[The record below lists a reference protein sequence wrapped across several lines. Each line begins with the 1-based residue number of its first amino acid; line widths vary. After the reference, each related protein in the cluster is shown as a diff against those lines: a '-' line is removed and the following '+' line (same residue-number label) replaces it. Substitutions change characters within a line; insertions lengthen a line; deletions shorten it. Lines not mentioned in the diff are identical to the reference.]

1 MKRKLSIFFIVI
13 CLVLT
18 AFQIPAQAAK
28 LSKKKLKLQ
37 VGQTKN
43 LVLKKAKGSVKWSS
57 SNKKVCKVKKGK
69 VTAVAPGTATIK
81 AKNQKK
87 TYKCT
92 VRVIKKTETKATEQ
106 ATEDRNT
113 TESFKPENNVPDV
126 PAEYADKVIGNVN
139 SKVYH
144 SPSCTGLPYPKNRVY
159 MDSWQEAEQKGYRP
173 CGNCHGG
180 KSDAD
185 YYK

>member
-1 MKRKLSIFFIVI
+1 MIV

-18 AFQIPAQAAK
+18 AFQMPAQAATVK
-28 LSKKKLKLQ
+28 LSKKKLNMQ
-37 VGQTKN
+37 VGQTKTIK
-43 LVLKKAKGSVKWSS
+43 LKTAKGTVKWSS

-69 VTAVAPGTATIK
+69 ITAVAPGTATIK
-81 AKNQKK
+81 AKNKKK

-92 VRVIKKTETKATEQ
+92 VKVTKKPETTTEQ
-106 ATEDRNT
+106 PT
-113 TESFKPENNVPDV
+113 TEANKPENVSPDV
-126 PAEYADKVIGNVN
+126 PAEYVGKVIGNKN
-139 SKVYH
+139 SLVYH
-144 SPSCTGLPYPKNRVY
+144 SSSCTGLPYPKNRVY
-159 MDSWQEAEQKGYRP
+159 MDSWQEAEEKGYRP